1 MMALH
6 NENISNAHVLQIEH
20 LLQYRLRGTGAV
32 PFSPDC
38 YITYR
43 ITAGVSSLFR
53 ITETGFSA

>member
-1 MMALH
+1 MKIFPMPMFFKS
-6 NENISNAHVLQIEH
+6 NTSFNIDYEAP
-20 LLQYRLRGTGAV
+20 V

-43 ITAGVSSLFR
+43 VTAGVSSLFR